1 MTEFKITKCDNYL
14 LINNN
19 GKIMLLDTGAPFTV
33 SRTGKL
39 NFLGENVTTTKN
51 FFGVTAEGL
60 SINVGTHIDVLLG
73 ADILSKYSILIRAKS
88 DTIAF
93 TKKVLDIGGATFPFE
108 NLAGVPIINFNFH
121 NRSCKG
127 FLDTGAPISYVK
139 PEMTAGYDS
148 LGEHPDFFP
157 LYGEF
162 TTPTYQI
169 PVTISGKPFN
179 AIFGKLPDDLHLIP
193 QGLDG
198 IIGYDFFNSFDVLMN
213 YPEKMITIKEAA

>member
-1 MTEFKITKCDNYL
+1 
-14 LINNN
+14 
-19 GKIMLLDTGAPFTV
+19 
-33 SRTGKL
+33 
-39 NFLGENVTTTKN
+39 
-51 FFGVTAEGL
+51 
-60 SINVGTHIDVLLG
+60 
-73 ADILSKYSILIRAKS
+73 
-88 DTIAF
+88 
-93 TKKVLDIGGATFPFE
+93 
-108 NLAGVPIINFNFH
+108 
-121 NRSCKG
+121 
-127 FLDTGAPISYVK
+127 
-139 PEMTAGYDS
+139 MTAGYDS